1 MKFKILLIALATSTL
16 SLLAQD
22 LNMTNVQ
29 EKNKAEKIKKDR
41 KIEFGFTPS
50 ITFIP
55 SLPSIEKSYSA
66 LTYDG
71 YAINPIDSITTL
83 SLGIPYIVP
92 QKDNS
97 SKLLYNLGFSFK
109 YKLNQRF
116 FISVNPFY
124 AIYKPKDDPCLF
136 IDDQSNVANRPHWDT
151 LIFMEKSNF
160 IGLPISVGV
169 NLNKKLAFEL
179 GTQYLISSIKL
190 PSSTVNLTPV
200 QNSYFISTSTEL
212 NRFIPMSGFLS
223 LNYNIADNLSFNIKC
238 NYGVAFYI
246 PNSASVSKAMNYYY
260 QNQQRQYF
268 LYLNP
273 TAKASVSNYTISTG
287 FSFTF

>member
-1 MKFKILLIALATSTL
+1 MKFLILLLAVATSSF
-16 SLLAQD
+16 SLFAQD

-41 KIEFGFTPS
+41 KVEFGLSTS
-50 ITFIP
+50 ISYIP
-55 SLPSIEKSYSA
+55 SLPSFELSYSA

-71 YAINPIDSITTL
+71 YAVNPIDTITTL
-83 SLGIPYIVP
+83 STGNPYVGSQNDI
-92 QKDNS
+92 S
-97 SKLLYNLGFSFK
+97 SKLLYNVGLTLK
-109 YKLNQRF
+109 YKINQRF
-116 FISVNPFY
+116 YIAANPY
-124 AIYKPKDDPCLF
+124 YSIYKPKDTPSLF
-136 IDDQSNVANRPHWDT
+136 IDDQSTFANRPQWDT
-151 LIFMEKSNF
+151 LIFIKNSNF
-160 IGLPISVGV
+160 IGLPISLGM
-169 NLNKKLAFEL
+169 NLNKKLSFEL
-179 GTQYLISSIKL
+179 GGQYLLSLVEPPSITINYLVSSFM
-190 PSSTVNLTPV
+190 S
-200 QNSYFISTSTEL
+200 L
-212 NRFIPMSGFLS
+212 NRFIPMSGSLG

-246 PNSASVSKAMNYYY
+246 PNSATFSKVMNYTY